1 MPLTRPDDWRPR
13 GVDDLEPNAWRA
25 LRHGGCASVVAGP
38 GAGKTEFLA
47 QRASY
52 LLETGICPA
61 PRRILAISLKTDAA
75 SNLAE
80 RVRRRCGEQFGS
92 RFDSMT
98 FDAFTKGLV
107 DRFGPGLP
115 PAWRFDAQYGIMFP
129 KDRDLRE
136 FLQGTIVAA
145 PDAWRG
151 EIAGYGVADFEARR
165 IGALRLE
172 AAPRPPASALEFAA
186 SRWWA
191 GRVSGDGS
199 SMFTFTMLNRLAEM
213 LLRTQPQIGRAVR
226 ATYPFVFV
234 DEFQDTT
241 FSQFDFLHSV
251 FRHPG
256 ITVTAVGDGKQ
267 RIMGWAGARTDT
279 FERFR
284 SDFGAIEVPLLC
296 NFRSSPELVTVQ
308 HVVAQAVDAGAIQAV
323 SRATRAVSGD
333 VVQVWASTSEA
344 READYLA
351 SWIASDMASRGTAPR
366 DYAILVRQTADRFE
380 KSLRRPFAALGL
392 GLRNEAKR
400 LGRTMLQDLLGET
413 MAVIALAILRLA
425 TERRAPDSWMV
436 ASKAIARLRAADPE
450 DAEAC
455 AAAEKELVTFV
466 ARLRKSLRTNQP
478 DTATAQALSAQVVGF
493 LGQASLARAY
503 PEYGSGDNLSIAV
516 EGFGL
521 HLAGCADGAPDWK
534 TVLDR
539 FEGLE
544 QVPLLTVHKSKGLEY
559 DTILFVGLD
568 DRMWWSHSAGNPEG
582 LSTFFVALS
591 RARQRAIF
599 TFCSGRGARTRV
611 ADLHALLAS
620 AGVPE
625 ITL

>member
-1 MPLTRPDDWRPR
+1 MPLTRPDDWRPS
-13 GVDDLEPNAWRA
+13 GVAELEPNAWRA
-25 LRHGGCASVVAGP
+25 LRHDGCASVVAGP

-52 LLETGICPA
+52 LLETGLCPA

-80 RVRRRCGEQFGS
+80 RVRRRCGEQLGS

-115 PAWRFDAQYGIMFP
+115 PAWRIDGQYGISFP
-129 KDRDLRE
+129 GYRDFQG
-136 FLQGTIVAA
+136 FLQGTIAAA
-145 PDAWRG
+145 PAPWKAD
-151 EIAGYGVADFEARR
+151 IAGYRIADFETGR
-165 IGALRLE
+165 IGVLRLDPE
-172 AAPRPPASALEFAA
+172 PRSPVNALEFAA
-186 SRWWA
+186 SRWWS
-191 GRVSGDGS
+191 GRLSSGGTKL
-199 SMFTFTMLNRLAEM
+199 TFTMLNRLAEM
-213 LLRTQPQIGRAVR
+213 LLRIQRQIGRAVR
-226 ATYPFVFV
+226 TTYPFVFL

-241 FSQFDFLHSV
+241 YAQFDFLHSA
-251 FRHPG
+251 FQHPG

-267 RIMGWAGARTDT
+267 RIMGWAGARADS

-284 SDFGAIEVPLLC
+284 SDFSAIEVPLLC
-296 NFRSSPELVTVQ
+296 NFRSSPELVAVQ
-308 HVVAQAVDAGAIQAV
+308 HVVAQAVDAGAIPAV
-323 SRATRAVSGD
+323 SRATRTVSGD

-344 READYLA
+344 READHLA
-351 SWIASDMASRGTAPR
+351 RWIASDMAARGTAPR

-380 KSLRRPFAALGL
+380 AGLQPYFGALGL

-400 LGRTMLQDLLGET
+400 LGRTTLQDLLGET
-413 MAVIALAILRLA
+413 MAIIAVAILRLA
-425 TERRAPDSWMV
+425 TERRAPESWTL

-466 ARLRKSLRTNQP
+466 ARLRKSLRTNPP
-478 DTATAQALSAQVVGF
+478 DTATAQGLSAHVVGF

-503 PEYGSGDNLSIAV
+503 PEYGSGDSLSIAV
-516 EGFGL
+516 EGFSL
-521 HLAGCADGAPDWK
+521 HLTGCVDGAPDWK

-539 FEGLE
+539 FEGLD

-568 DRMWWSHSAGNPEG
+568 DGMWWSHSTGNPEG

-599 TFCSGRGARTRV
+599 TFCSGRGTRTRV
-611 ADLHALLAS
+611 ADLHGLLAS